1 MSEKQVRLA
10 LIGCGGIA
18 KYHLLYGYQPLIEKG
33 VDTFSIDATC
43 DIRKEAAE
51 DYADRVAAFQG
62 TKPRAYDNI
71 EEMLKVENL
80 NGADVCTPHSHHH
93 SSAIPLP

>member
-18 KYHLLYGYQPLIEKG
+18 KYHLLYGYQVLIEKG

-43 DIRKEAAE
+43 DVRKEAAQ
-51 DYADRVAAFQG
+51 DYADRIAAFQG
-62 TKPRAYDNI
+62 TKPRAYDSIHFFSLKSKAI
-71 EEMLKVENL
+71 ELIQYL
-80 NGADVCTPHSHHH
+80 
-93 SSAIPLP
+93 LF